1 MNKPINQLI
10 NQLINL
16 SQNKSINQLFKD
28 QLNSQILIL
37 SEIKIYVI
45 QIFTTFFYECLA
57 FLFI

>member
-37 SEIKIYVI
+37 SEIKISVI
-45 QIFTTFFYECLA
+45 QISTTIIL
-57 FLFI
+57 